1 VLGKQGEILEL
12 IKDINGVTEKL
23 IENQRLMSNQLKIMQ
38 AQIKILQGQ
47 KLSKE
52 EIEKLTNL
60 K

>member
-1 VLGKQGEILEL
+1 MLGKQGEILDL

-23 IENQRLMSNQLKIMQ
+23 IENQRLMNNQLKIMQ

>member
-1 VLGKQGEILEL
+1 MLSKQGEILDL

>member
-1 VLGKQGEILEL
+1 MLSKQGEILEL

>member
-1 VLGKQGEILEL
+1 MLSKQGEILDL

-23 IENQRLMSNQLKIMQ
+23 IENQRLMSSQLKIMQ